1 MDVGVRQAQYQLAV
15 LASPTPF
22 ALPLAPVFTY
32 QRLGEP
38 ERESLLADAA
48 RTLKQERLRQPA
60 GGDGACQ
67 PVSDPLMAVQ
77 GGDGHGENL
86 VWGGKWSRCAK
97 RNTLCANLLRPFL
110 GTCASINDYTEE
122 CYNEK

>member
-22 ALPLAPVFTY
+22 ALPLAPVFAY

-48 RTLKQERLRQPA
+48 RSLKQERLWQPA

-67 PVSDPLMAVQ
+67 PVSDPLVAIQ
-77 GGDGHGENL
+77 GGAWH
-86 VWGGKWSRCAK
+86 GGKCTRHPLSVIRCPSK
-97 RNTLCANLLRPFL
+97 
-110 GTCASINDYTEE
+110 GV
-122 CYNEK
+122 

>member
-22 ALPLAPVFTY
+22 ALPLAPVFAY

-48 RTLKQERLRQPA
+48 RSLKQARLWQPA
-60 GGDGACQ
+60 GGAGACQ
-67 PVSDPLMAVQ
+67 PGSDPLVAIQ
-77 GGDGHGENL
+77 GGGGHGWHVHVTRHRSSGVRRRVSPRRNL
-86 VWGGKWSRCAK
+86 ADSRA
-97 RNTLCANLLRPFL
+97 
-110 GTCASINDYTEE
+110 
-122 CYNEK
+122 